1 MNEQPNDATTHTTQN
16 MGLDELPQFA
26 DTPQGDVPPEPVS
39 PEAKAAL
46 TRRSNR
52 QFIAILVAMSV
63 MLVVGVGLILY
74 PTVRE
79 HVVIHGDGECV
90 SLFQGVNAG
99 EQHRARQA
107 GVAGEHGV
115 RGFAADREARA

>member
-39 PEAKAAL
+39 PEAKAAAK
-46 TRRSNR
+46 RRSNR

-74 PTVRE
+74 PTVADAWNR
-79 HVVIHGDGECV
+79 HVA
-90 SLFQGVNAG
+90 S
-99 EQHRARQA
+99 RA
-107 GVAGEHGV
+107 VAGYVEQV
-115 RGFAADREARA
+115 ADTSKEDREAQLARARANTTNRSWGAA